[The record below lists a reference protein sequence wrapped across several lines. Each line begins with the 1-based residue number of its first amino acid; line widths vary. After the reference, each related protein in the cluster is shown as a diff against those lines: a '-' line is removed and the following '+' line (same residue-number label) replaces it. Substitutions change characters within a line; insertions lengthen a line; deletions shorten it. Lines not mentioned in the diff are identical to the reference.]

1 MALPVSVI
9 GRRRRLDRDFQIDF
23 QSALCALCIAY
34 RVLRVLPRIV
44 ELTSMEG
51 AGPKL
56 LPASSR
62 RVLRIFCADRCIH
75 IQARE
80 RLARGRLLVARAITK
95 YRRLLCRRWE
105 GHE

>member
-23 QSALCALCIAY
+23 QSALCALCIAC

-62 RVLRIFCADRCIH
+62 RGTPNILRRS
-75 IQARE
+75 QGRE